1 MGKHRQ
7 RFTAEFKARV
17 VLESI
22 SGGKGGA
29 EICREYG
36 IRSQLLSKWRAHFLE
51 RAASV
56 FEQSDGLPAV
66 EKGRLAQL
74 EQLVGRQALEIE
86 VLKKAS
92 RLLASRRN
100 GSELLP

>member
-1 MGKHRQ
+1 MAKDRQ

-17 VLESI
+17 VLQSI
-22 SGGKGGA
+22 SGGMSGA

-36 IRSQLLSKWRAHFLE
+36 IRSQLLSKWRAHFLG

-56 FEQSDGLPAV
+56 FEEGQGSAAA
-66 EKGRLAQL
+66 EKARLAQL

-92 RLLASRRN
+92 SMLASRPN